1 MLVVA
6 AALALLA
13 LVGGALTVVAERW
26 LSASHVVS
34 IVPSSRPQG
43 LCGAEGSGSGVP
55 ETVEGRG
62 GPRMRGLA
70 FTC

>member
-34 IVPSSRPQG
+34 IVPPSRPQG
-43 LCGAEGSGSGVP
+43 LCGSEGSGVP
-55 ETVEGRG
+55 ETVEGRA